1 MSEKA
6 IGDNIQSDSETSSAK
21 ETDLID
27 LFFKIWNK
35 KRFIFK
41 ISFIAAVVAVIIAF
55 SIPKEYETKVILAPE
70 ITKKNALGGNMGT
83 LAAMAGINLGNMNS
97 EDAIGPDLYP
107 QIINS
112 TPFLV
117 DLFNVKVV
125 SSDTTIQTTLYGYM
139 EDHQKRAWW
148 GYIMSFPFKVLK
160 LFSKSNDKENN
171 DEIDY
176 FKLSRKQLDLTKTL
190 KKRISANV
198 DNKNGTIFLSVKM
211 QDPLISAM
219 LANVVKDNLQKYI
232 VNYRTN
238 KARQDLYFAEKLFE
252 EAKDKYYVA
261 QQSYATYTDGNL
273 TVVKARYQAEADRL
287 ENEMELAYNVYNQ
300 VAQQLQLAKVKVQ
313 EITPIY
319 TVIQPAIVSV
329 NATSPNKPLI
339 LICMV
344 FFAIILASGWILLKD
359 VLEKSK

>member
-6 IGDNIQSDSETSSAK
+6 IGDNILSDPKTSSVR

-35 KRFIFK
+35 RRFIFK
-41 ISFIAAVVAVIIAF
+41 VSLITAFVAVIIAF
-55 SIPKEYETKVILAPE
+55 SIPKEYETKVTLAPE
-70 ITKKNALGGNMGT
+70 VTKKNALGGNMGT

-97 EDAIGPDLYP
+97 EDAIGPELYP

-117 DLFNVKVV
+117 DLFDVKVV
-125 SSDTTIQTTLYGYM
+125 SLDTTIQTTLYNYM
-139 EDHQKRAWW
+139 EDYQKKAWW
-148 GYIMSFPFKVLK
+148 SHIISSPFKLLK
-160 LFSKSNDKENN
+160 LISKTNDNDNDK
-171 DEIDY
+171 IDY
-176 FKLSRKQLDLTKTL
+176 FKLTRKQFDLIKIL

-238 KARQDLYFAEKLFE
+238 KARQDLYFAETLFE
-252 EAKDKYYVA
+252 EAKDKYYIA
-261 QQSYATYTDGNL
+261 QQAYATYTDGNL
-273 TVVKARYQAEADRL
+273 NVVKARYQAEADRL

-319 TVIQPAIVSV
+319 TVIQPAVVSV
-329 NATSPNKPLI
+329 NASSPNKPLI

-344 FFAIILASGWILLKD
+344 FFAIVLSSGWILLKD
-359 VLEKSK
+359 MLGKNK

>member
-1 MSEKA
+1 MSKEYKEE
-6 IGDNIQSDSETSSAK
+6 NIKSDSNEKSVK

-27 LFFKIWNK
+27 LSFKIWNK

-41 ISFIAAVVAVIIAF
+41 TCIVFAVLGIIIAF
-55 SIPKEYETKVILAPE
+55 SIPKEYETKVTLAPE
-70 ITKKNALGGNMGT
+70 VTKKNALGGNMGT
-83 LAAMAGINLGNMNS
+83 LAAMAGINLGSMNS

-117 DLFNVKVV
+117 DLFKVKVV
-125 SSDTTIQTTLYGYM
+125 SLDTTIQTTLYDYM
-139 EDHQKRAWW
+139 EDYQKKAWW
-148 GYIMSFPFKVLK
+148 GHVMSFPFKLLK
-160 LFSKSNDKENN
+160 LFSKNKEKEN

-176 FKLSRKQLDLTKTL
+176 FKLTRKQLDLTKML
-190 KKRISANV
+190 KKRISSDV

-238 KARQDLYFAEKLFE
+238 KARQDLYFAETLFE
-252 EAKDKYYVA
+252 EAKEKYYIA
-261 QQSYATYTDGNL
+261 QQAYATYTDGNL
-273 TVVKARYQAEADRL
+273 NVVKARYQAEADRL

-319 TVIQPAIVSV
+319 TVIQPAVVSV
-329 NATSPNKPLI
+329 NAASPNKLLI

-344 FFAIILASGWILLKD
+344 FFAIVLSSGWILLKD
-359 VLEKSK
+359 MLEKNK